1 MTLPIRIGF
10 GFDVHRFSKGRPLIL
25 GGTEIPFHLGLSGH
39 SDADVLSHALG
50 DALLGAAGLGDL
62 GRHFPDSDLRYKG
75 ISSLR
80 LLERI
85 REMVSQ
91 AGYQVGNVDATVVAQ
106 EPKLTPFAGEMQN
119 TLAPILQVSA
129 DQISIKATTTEGLG
143 FAGRQEGI
151 AAYAVVLLVKI
162 DSFSP

>member
-1 MTLPIRIGF
+1 MSLAFRMGV
-10 GFDVHRFSKGRPLIL
+10 GYDVHRLTIGRPLIL
-25 GGTEIPFHLGLSGH
+25 GGVEIPFSLGLAGH

-62 GRHFPDSDLRYKG
+62 GRLFPDSDPQYKG

-85 REMVSQ
+85 FSLIQ
-91 AGYQVGNVDATVVAQ
+91 QKGYKIENVDTTIVAQ
-106 EPKLTPFAGEMQN
+106 EPKLGPYTEKMQDA
-119 TLAPILQVSA
+119 LAPVLRVSV

-151 AAYAVVLLVKI
+151 AAYAVALLVK
-162 DSFSP
+162 DVMV